1 MRIYLPLT
9 APDRASLELASTR
22 LELPAGRAAWAV
34 TASAGRDFPG
44 EDLEDLEYE
53 ALQDAVHVAYG
64 AGSPTQRAMVI
75 ALDVPDAA
83 IGDADDGGAFGV
95 LLGTS
100 ASARI
105 ASFHVTELDAAAA
118 EADDTDPALLWF
130 DVAEAR
136 EALAYLDGA
145 EAAG

>member
-9 APDRASLELASTR
+9 APDRAALELASTR
-22 LELPAGRAAWAV
+22 LELAEGRPAWAV
-34 TASAGRDFPG
+34 TAAAQRGFPG

-64 AGSPTQRAMVI
+64 TGSANQRALVV
-75 ALDVPDAA
+75 AADVPDAA
-83 IGDADDGGAFGV
+83 LGEAADGGAFGTV
-95 LLGTS
+95 LVSS

-105 ASFHVTELDAAAA
+105 ASFHVTKLDAAAA

-130 DVAEAR
+130 DATEAAD
-136 EALAYLDGA
+136 ALAYLDGA
-145 EAAG
+145 TTEG